1 MVPLPFDLVLEPIST
16 AESGEPHFARTV
28 DAGAPTQ
35 TILFPLW
42 QRIHEG
48 SAKTVP
54 IPKKQKSIKADNNS
68 FIFFFTFVPFLK
80 NNSMLKIILLWITAS
95 IC

>member
-16 AESGEPHFARTV
+16 AESGEPHFAMTV
-28 DAGAPTQ
+28 DADAPTQ

-48 SAKTVP
+48 SAKTVL

-68 FIFFFTFVPFLK
+68 FLFFFIFAPFIK
-80 NNSMLKIILLWITAS
+80 NNSMLKIILPCFTAS